1 MGHALDY
8 YSEQHCGTDLL
19 TCTLLMTQLDWDG
32 LGWLVKGMCPAGE
45 IASVSFLISSFT
57 KSVPAGFRSQ
67 LWPEPRNN
75 NRKESY
81 RDTATLSAFYEG
93 LEIKWVSQAQ
103 HVGPRKG
110 DCLPASSKTLLSMAM
125 LPHRHKYKTKKKT
138 EARPGV
144 FCTSGS
150 YVAHSSVRGC
160 GCSLRKLG
168 PFCFRSSRIFL
179 LKKRISP
186 SWAVVQHQLPQ

>member
-1 MGHALDY
+1 MFPRYFTLRFRPHFANQNIFIYSPSTFLQAAQVMGHALDY

-125 LPHRHKYKTKKKT
+125 LPHRHKYKTKKKLRQGL
-138 EARPGV
+138 E
-144 FCTSGS
+144 SS
-150 YVAHSSVRGC
+150 AHQG
-160 GCSLRKLG
+160 LM
-168 PFCFRSSRIFL
+168 
-179 LKKRISP
+179 
-186 SWAVVQHQLPQ
+186 